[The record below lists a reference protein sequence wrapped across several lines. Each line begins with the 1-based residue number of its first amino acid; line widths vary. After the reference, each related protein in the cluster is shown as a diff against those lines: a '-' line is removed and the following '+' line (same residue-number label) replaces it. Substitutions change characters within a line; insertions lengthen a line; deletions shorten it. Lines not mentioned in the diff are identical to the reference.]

1 MSNLVKTTR
10 SDGTDSSSGGS
21 RAGVAPEPAGDPD
34 ARTGSG
40 SALRQCSTYREFWPL
55 YLRLH
60 ATPGCRV
67 MHYAGTGAALVGIG
81 LFAATGQVALL
92 AAGIVGAYGLAWIG
106 HFLFEGNRPA
116 TFSRP
121 LWSLWSDIRMAWLAL
136 SGRLGAE
143 LERIDETSSGG
154 TA

>member
-1 MSNLVKTTR
+1 
-10 SDGTDSSSGGS
+10 
-21 RAGVAPEPAGDPD
+21 
-34 ARTGSG
+34 
-40 SALRQCSTYREFWPL
+40 
-55 YLRLH
+55 
-60 ATPGCRV
+60 

-106 HFLFEGNRPA
+106 HFVFEGNRPA

-121 LWSLWSDIRMAWLAL
+121 LWSLWSDVRMAWLAL

>member
-1 MSNLVKTTR
+1 MTLVKTTR
-10 SDGTDSSSGGS
+10 RDGTDDPAEGGG
-21 RAGVAPEPAGDPD
+21 AGPTPDPERDTDRRPG
-34 ARTGSG
+34 TEL
-40 SALRQCSTYREFWPL
+40 ALRLCSTYREFWPL

-81 LFAATGQVALL
+81 LFAGTGQVALL
-92 AAGIVGAYGLAWIG
+92 AAGIIGAYGLAWIG
-106 HFLFEGNRPA
+106 HFRFEGNRPA

-121 LWSLWSDIRMAWLAL
+121 LWSLWSDVRMAWLAL